1 MSTLV
6 RTAARRSGLLATGA
20 LATVLV
26 ATLAGP
32 AVGVSAQS
40 DTAADRAPATLSV
53 DGIGRVK
60 VTPDVADIMLG
71 VRIQRD
77 RAADAAREAATTMDA
92 VITALREAGIA
103 ENDIQTVTLA
113 LNPVY
118 DYNRTPALITGY
130 EAANIVAIVARD
142 LAATGDLIDAAIA
155 AGATSIDGIS
165 FRLED
170 TTAVEEQARVAAVAA
185 ARAKADTL
193 AGAAGVEIV
202 GVLAIS
208 ESYGS
213 MPTPIYYGARAEA
226 AMDMAMTPV
235 LAGTVEIAITV
246 MIQYEIAPAA

>member
-1 MSTLV
+1 MSTLA

-32 AVGVSAQS
+32 AIGVSAQS
-40 DTAADRAPATLSV
+40 DTAADHAPATLSV
-53 DGIGRVK
+53 DGTGRVK

-77 RAADAAREAATTMDA
+77 RAADAAREAAASMES
-92 VITALREAGIA
+92 VIAALREAGIA
-103 ENDIQTVTLA
+103 DEDIQTVTLA

-142 LAATGDLIDAAIA
+142 LETTGDLIDAAIA

-170 TTAVEEQARVAAVAA
+170 TTAVEEQARAAAVAA

-202 GVLAIS
+202 GILAMS

-235 LAGTVEIAITV
+235 LAGSVEIAITV